1 MLTDL
6 HALLGRIN
14 DCAAQLPHAPLGHAI
29 AALIVA
35 QILARKSQLPRAC
48 FQWLMGTLR
57 NLGSISLLESRFIG
71 RLAQR

>member
-48 FQWLMGTLR
+48 FQWLMGT
-57 NLGSISLLESRFIG
+57 
-71 RLAQR
+71 